1 MKKKT
6 EQIWAA
12 VKALAARLWRIISHN
27 LMWKVLSVVIA
38 ILMWSY
44 IVSADSSI
52 TRTKVLGSVDVSLSG
67 QSVLQSRLL
76 AVVMDEDEAL
86 ASVRVKVKVPQANYA
101 RVTADSVSVELD
113 LSKVRQ
119 TGRQEVE
126 LVGTT
131 AYGEVVQITPSTLEV
146 DIEPM
151 DTRVVPVNVELQN
164 QDEDKYYYVVSQ
176 SNPSQ
181 LTISGAS
188 SVVQRIAQAQ
198 ALVNVEG
205 MTTGRNVSGKYA
217 LLDEEGNEVTQLV
230 SKPTSSVMVGLS
242 IDPIARLSVDASIE
256 TATTGTLPDGYR
268 ITRVEVQP
276 ETITVAGDPSLLGEL
291 DVLTFE
297 QVNVTGRTQSFST
310 VATVNALDA
319 MKYVSTRQVTVTV
332 YIEEESQ
339 VARFENVK
347 LSVNGLKEGCRAELS
362 DETVRVKATGAYS
375 EMGQLTESHLL
386 ADVDLTGLTPGEYDL
401 PVQVT
406 ADNYPSVT
414 FEVEP
419 QTVHVAIRSVG

>member
-1 MKKKT
+1 MKKKS

-12 VKALAARLWRIISHN
+12 VKALAAKLWRIVSHN
-27 LMWKVLSVVIA
+27 LMWKILSVVIA
-38 ILMWSY
+38 VLMWSY

-52 TRTKVLGSVDVSLSG
+52 TRTKVLSSVDVSLSG

-113 LSKVRQ
+113 LSRVRQ

-205 MTTGRNVSGKYA
+205 MTSGRNVSVKYA

-256 TATTGTLPDGYR
+256 TATTGTLPEGYK

-347 LSVNGLKEGCRAELS
+347 LSVTGLKEGCRAELS

-419 QTVHVAIRSVG
+419 QTVHVAIRTAG

>member
-1 MKKKT
+1 MKKKS

-12 VKALAARLWRIISHN
+12 VKALAAKLWRIVSHN
-27 LMWKVLSVVIA
+27 LMWKILSVVIA

-52 TRTKVLGSVDVSLSG
+52 TRTKVLSSVDVSLSG

-113 LSKVRQ
+113 LSRVRQ

-151 DTRVVPVNVELQN
+151 DTRVVPVNVELQD

-205 MTTGRNVSGKYA
+205 MTTGRNVSVKYA

-347 LSVNGLKEGCRAELS
+347 LSVTGLREGCAAELS

-419 QTVHVAIRSVG
+419 QTVHVAIRTAG

>member
-1 MKKKT
+1 MKKKS

-12 VKALAARLWRIISHN
+12 VKALAAKLWRIVSHN
-27 LMWKVLSVVIA
+27 LMWKILSVVIA

-52 TRTKVLGSVDVSLSG
+52 TRTKVLSSVDVSLSG

-113 LSKVRQ
+113 LSRVRQ

-205 MTTGRNVSGKYA
+205 MTTGRNVSVKYA

-347 LSVNGLKEGCRAELS
+347 LSISGLREGCAAELS

-419 QTVHVAIRSVG
+419 QTVHVAIRTAG

>member
-1 MKKKT
+1 MGRRQGAGREAVADRLAQPDVEDSVGGHRHPDVELHRQRGQQHHPHEGSKQRRRVS
-6 EQIWAA
+6 ERPVGAA
-12 VKALAARLWRIISHN
+12 E
-27 LMWKVLSVVIA
+27 
-38 ILMWSY
+38 
-44 IVSADSSI
+44 
-52 TRTKVLGSVDVSLSG
+52 
-67 QSVLQSRLL
+67 SRLL

-113 LSKVRQ
+113 LSRVRQ

-205 MTTGRNVSGKYA
+205 MTTGRNVSVKYA

-339 VARFENVK
+339 VARFENVE
-347 LSVNGLKEGCRAELS
+347 LSISGLREGCAAELS

-419 QTVHVAIRSVG
+419 QTVHVAIRTAG

>member
-1 MKKKT
+1 MKKKS

-12 VKALAARLWRIISHN
+12 VKALAAKLWRIVSHN
-27 LMWKVLSVVIA
+27 LMWKILSVVIA

-52 TRTKVLGSVDVSLSG
+52 TRTKVLSSVDVSLSG

-113 LSKVRQ
+113 LSRVRQ

-205 MTTGRNVSGKYA
+205 MTTGRNVSVKYA

-297 QVNVTGRTQSFST
+297 QVNVTSRTQSFST
-310 VATVNALDA
+310 VATVNALDV

-339 VARFENVK
+339 VARFENVE
-347 LSVNGLKEGCRAELS
+347 LSISGLREGCAAELS

-419 QTVHVAIRSVG
+419 QTVHVAIRTAG

>member
-1 MKKKT
+1 MKKKS

-12 VKALAARLWRIISHN
+12 VKALAAKLWRIVSHN
-27 LMWKVLSVVIA
+27 LVWKILSVVIA

-52 TRTKVLGSVDVSLSG
+52 TRTKVLSSVDVSLSG

-113 LSKVRQ
+113 LSRVRQ

-205 MTTGRNVSGKYA
+205 MTTGRNVSVKYA
-217 LLDEEGNEVTQLV
+217 LLDEEGSEVTQLV

-339 VARFENVK
+339 VARFENVE
-347 LSVNGLKEGCRAELS
+347 LSISGLREGCAAELS

-419 QTVHVAIRSVG
+419 QTVHVAIRTAG

>member
-1 MKKKT
+1 MKKKS

-12 VKALAARLWRIISHN
+12 VKALAAKLWRIVSHN
-27 LMWKVLSVVIA
+27 LMWKILSVVIA

-52 TRTKVLGSVDVSLSG
+52 TRTKVLSSVDVSLSG

-113 LSKVRQ
+113 LSRVRQ

-205 MTTGRNVSGKYA
+205 MTTERNVSVKYA

-339 VARFENVK
+339 IARFENVE
-347 LSVNGLKEGCRAELS
+347 LSISGLREGCAAELS
-362 DETVRVKATGAYS
+362 DETVCVKATGAYS

-419 QTVHVAIRSVG
+419 QTVHVAIRTAG

>member
-1 MKKKT
+1 MKKKS
-6 EQIWAA
+6 EQIGAA
-12 VKALAARLWRIISHN
+12 VKALAAKLWRIVSHN
-27 LMWKVLSVVIA
+27 LMWKILSVVIA
-38 ILMWSY
+38 VLMWSY

-52 TRTKVLGSVDVSLSG
+52 TRTKVLSSVDVSLSG

-113 LSKVRQ
+113 LSRVRQ

-205 MTTGRNVSGKYA
+205 MTSGRNVSVKYA

-256 TATTGTLPDGYR
+256 TATTGTLPEGYK

-276 ETITVAGDPSLLGEL
+276 ATITVAGDPSLLGEL
-291 DVLTFE
+291 EMLTFE

-310 VATVNALDA
+310 VAAVNALDA

-339 VARFENVK
+339 IARFENVN
-347 LSVNGLKEGCRAELS
+347 LSISGLREGCAAELS

-375 EMGQLTESHLL
+375 EMGHLAAGHLL
-386 ADVDLTGLTPGEYDL
+386 ARVDLTGLAPGEYDV

-406 ADNYPSVT
+406 ADNYPSVA
-414 FEVEP
+414 FEAEP
-419 QTVHVAIRSVG
+419 QTVHVVIRTAR

>member
-1 MKKKT
+1 MKKKS

-12 VKALAARLWRIISHN
+12 VKALAAKLWRIVSHN
-27 LMWKVLSVVIA
+27 LMWKILSVVIA

-52 TRTKVLGSVDVSLSG
+52 TRTKVLSSVDVSLSG

-113 LSKVRQ
+113 LSRVRQ

-205 MTTGRNVSGKYA
+205 MTTGRNVSVKYA
-217 LLDEEGNEVTQLV
+217 LLDEEGSEVTQLV

-347 LSVNGLKEGCRAELS
+347 LSISGLREGCAAELS

-419 QTVHVAIRSVG
+419 QTVHVAIRTAG

>member
-1 MKKKT
+1 MKKKS

-12 VKALAARLWRIISHN
+12 VKALAAKLWRIVSHN
-27 LMWKVLSVVIA
+27 LMWKILSVVIA

-52 TRTKVLGSVDVSLSG
+52 TRTKVLSSVDVSLSG

-113 LSKVRQ
+113 LSRVRQ

-164 QDEDKYYYVVSQ
+164 QDEDKYYYVVSH

-205 MTTGRNVSGKYA
+205 MTTGRNVSVKYA

-339 VARFENVK
+339 VARFENVE
-347 LSVNGLKEGCRAELS
+347 LSISGLREGCAAELS

-419 QTVHVAIRSVG
+419 QTVHVAIRTAG

>member
-1 MKKKT
+1 MKKKS

-12 VKALAARLWRIISHN
+12 VKALAAKLWRIVSHN
-27 LMWKVLSVVIA
+27 LMWKILSVVIA

-52 TRTKVLGSVDVSLSG
+52 TRTKVLSSVDVSLSG

-113 LSKVRQ
+113 LSRVRQ

-205 MTTGRNVSGKYA
+205 MTTGRNVSVKYA
-217 LLDEEGNEVTQLV
+217 LLDEEGSEVTQLV

-242 IDPIARLSVDASIE
+242 IDPIARL
-256 TATTGTLPDGYR
+256 
-268 ITRVEVQP
+268 
-276 ETITVAGDPSLLGEL
+276 GEW
-291 DVLTFE
+291 
-297 QVNVTGRTQSFST
+297 QN
-310 VATVNALDA
+310 
-319 MKYVSTRQVTVTV
+319 
-332 YIEEESQ
+332 
-339 VARFENVK
+339 
-347 LSVNGLKEGCRAELS
+347 
-362 DETVRVKATGAYS
+362 
-375 EMGQLTESHLL
+375 
-386 ADVDLTGLTPGEYDL
+386 P
-401 PVQVT
+401 
-406 ADNYPSVT
+406 
-414 FEVEP
+414 
-419 QTVHVAIRSVG
+419 